1 VRVGLEHIPEP
12 YREVVRLLLEKLLQV
27 LGDRLVSL
35 AVYGSVARG
44 TPRRDSDLDLL
55 VVVRDLPRSITE
67 RIRLFEQAEDM
78 IQDLLDRPF
87 DQGYYIALSPV
98 ILTPE
103 EVRRIPPILLD
114 MTEDAVIVYDK
125 DNFLK
130 SVLEYLKEKLRELGA
145 YRVWIGKK
153 WYWVLKRDYKFGE
166 VIKIE

>member
-12 YREVVRLLLEKLLQV
+12 YREVVRVLLDRLLQV
-27 LGDRLVSL
+27 MGCRLVSL

-55 VVVRDLPRSITE
+55 VVAKDLPKSISQ
-67 RIRLFEQAEDM
+67 RIRIFEQAEDM
-78 IQDLLDRPF
+78 IQDVLDRLL
-87 DQGYYIALSPV
+87 DQGYYIALSP
-98 ILTPE
+98 IMLTPE

-125 DNFLK
+125 DDFLK
-130 SVLEYLKEKLRELGA
+130 KVLNYLREKLRELGA
-145 YRVWIGKK
+145 HRVWIGKR
-153 WYWVLKRDYKFGE
+153 WYWILKKDYKFGE